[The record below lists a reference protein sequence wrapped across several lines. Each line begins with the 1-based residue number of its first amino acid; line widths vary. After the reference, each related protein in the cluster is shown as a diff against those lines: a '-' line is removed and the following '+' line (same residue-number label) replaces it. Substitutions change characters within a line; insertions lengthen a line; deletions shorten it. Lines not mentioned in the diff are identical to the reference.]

1 MIICKPIDVNGS
13 VITTGFTEKI
23 GYEYYDVIK
32 PGSTLESPKFDYNID
47 GIRPLQ

>member
-32 PGSTLESPKFDYNID
+32 PSSTLEIPNFIYNLGD
-47 GIRPLQ
+47 IRPL